1 MRATKVREKMAA
13 MTAIIILVFVA
24 AVVAAFAGWR
34 IPILSAITDAL
45 GIGPG

>member
-13 MTAIIILVFVA
+13 FTAIVLIIAMA
-24 AVVAAFAGWR
+24 AIGAAFAGWR